1 MTFGHKEQVAAY
13 RSPIE
18 GGSERYG
25 RRPLT
30 AQPLGFTVP
39 SGRLST
45 FPNHF
50 FDLRS
55 TTCDRLL
62 HYDQPKVEVT
72 GWRSDGRRPEER
84 SHGGCQ
90 KVGPKVAKFLDR

>member
-1 MTFGHKEQVAAY
+1 MVED
-13 RSPIE
+13 RS
-18 GGSERYG
+18 
-25 RRPLT
+25 PLT